1 MAKLELRNGKIIGDF
16 LKPYIVAEM
25 NTSHF
30 GNIDAAQE
38 MILKAKEVG
47 CDCVKFQSW
56 TSETLYSKSFY
67 KDNPI
72 AERMVT
78 KFALSEQQL
87 YSLSHFAKEIGVDFS
102 STPYSL
108 KEAEFL
114 IHECNAP
121 FIKVASMELNNLPF
135 LFQLAKL
142 SVPLILSTGMGN
154 MEEIK
159 NAVFTIENSGIN
171 PRLAI
176 LHCTSIYPAEP
187 SEIRLQNI
195 IGLRNEFNNTPIG
208 YSDHSEGS
216 ELACASVALGSCL
229 IEKHFTIDKTKI
241 GLDNQMATEPE
252 DMAKMVN
259 QCHRVYEALGS
270 EERILSDAEKTMSR
284 KMRRS
289 MIAKCDIKPGEKLD
303 ERKIDFKRPGD
314 GISPSEYERFL
325 GRKIKNNISEGH
337 KITSDDF
344 YPI

>member
-30 GNIDAAQE
+30 GNIEAAQE

-56 TSETLYSKSFY
+56 TSETLYSKAFY

-72 AERMVT
+72 AERMVA
-78 KFALSEQQL
+78 KFSLSEPQL
-87 YSLSHFAKEIGVDFS
+87 YSLSHFAKDVGIDFS

-108 KEAEFL
+108 EEAKFL
-114 IHECNAP
+114 IHECNVP

-135 LFQLAKL
+135 LSKLAKL
-142 SVPLILSTGMGN
+142 SVPLVLSTGMGN
-154 MEEIK
+154 MDEIK
-159 NAVFTIENSGIN
+159 NAVLTIENSGIN
-171 PRLAI
+171 PSLAI

-187 SEIRLQNI
+187 AEIRLQNI
-195 IGLRNEFNNTPIG
+195 IGLRNEFNNNPIG

-229 IEKHFTIDKTKI
+229 IEKHFTTDKSKI
-241 GLDNQMATEPE
+241 GMDNQMATEPK
-252 DMAKMVN
+252 DMAKMIN
-259 QCHRVYEALGS
+259 QCHRVYAALGS
-270 EERILSDAEKTMSR
+270 EERIISEAEKTMSL

-289 MIAKCDIKPGEKLD
+289 MIAKCNIRSGEKLV
-303 ERKIDFKRPGD
+303 EQKIDFKRPGD
-314 GISPSEYERFL
+314 GISPSEYKRFI
-325 GRKIKNNISEGH
+325 GKKIKNNISEGN
-337 KITSDDF
+337 KITLDDF
-344 YPI
+344 ETE